1 MDASTNEAAAPAMA
15 KSPFSVWGYKIRKP
29 SFGEQVFFM
38 TNPETPGMAAEDGQI
53 VMNPNSKLLPLE
65 RQALARNEA
74 ARLFMFENKIV
85 PEFNVTP
92 TQVASFAGTPYGKP
106 GSEPYM
112 RQTIAARVL
121 TGDPSAKDFT
131 PEQKQ
136 FADELLKKLNAREG
150 KK

>member
-1 MDASTNEAAAPAMA
+1 MEPATNTRPTQ
-15 KSPFSVWGYKIRKP
+15 SPLSVWGYKIRKP
-29 SFGEQVFFM
+29 YLSEQVFFM
-38 TNPETPGMAAEDGQI
+38 TNPDTPGMAVEDGQI
-53 VMNPNSKLLPLE
+53 VMNPNSKLLPHE

-85 PEFNVTP
+85 PEFDVTP
-92 TQVASFAGTPYGKP
+92 EQAQSFAGTPYGKP

-121 TGDPSAKDFT
+121 TGDPSAKNFT